1 MMTMTAHVVKQPVSL
16 DPPALLKKAW
26 AFNPTLTLLLVAML
40 ITSVLGF
47 IGLAADPRTVL
58 NAPTWAKTTK
68 FSISTVFYSA
78 TLLWMLTFIKGRP
91 RLVNFLGTSIGG
103 ILLFEMAAIILQG
116 ARARAMHFNVA
127 TPLDATL
134 WSLMTGTIFVLYF
147 INLIGA
153 ALLLFTRIAE
163 PALAWGIRL
172 GFLVM
177 VLGMTQGFLMPGPND
192 DQLARLQAGEKVDL
206 IGAHTVGAPD
216 GGPGLPLLGWSTTH
230 GDLRIG
236 HFVGLHG
243 MQAIPLL
250 AFLVSRRRER
260 WLKNGHR
267 KLLVA
272 IGAAGYTGL
281 VALVTWQALRG
292 QPLFSPDGLTLAT
305 LGALIAVTLAAGA
318 AVVLAA
324 RRAEPRSA

>member
-1 MMTMTAHVVKQPVSL
+1 MTTQVANQPFPFT
-16 DPPALLKKAW
+16 PPTLLRNAW
-26 AFNPTLTLLLVAML
+26 AFNPTLTFLLVAMI

-47 IGLAADPRTVL
+47 IGMVADPRTVL

-68 FSISTVFYSA
+68 FSISVVFYSA

-91 RLVNFLGTSIGG
+91 RLANFLGTAIGG
-103 ILLFEMAAIILQG
+103 ILLFEMGAIILQG
-116 ARARAMHFNVA
+116 ARAQAMHFNVS
-127 TPLDATL
+127 TPFDATL
-134 WSLMTGTIFVLYF
+134 WGLMTITIFVLYF

-153 ALLLFTRIAE
+153 GALLFTRIAD
-163 PALAWGIRL
+163 PALAWGLRL

-177 VLGMTQGFLMPGPND
+177 VIGMTQGFLMPGPND
-192 DQLARLQAGEKVDL
+192 DQLARLQAGRKVDL

-216 GGPGLPLLGWSTTH
+216 GGPGLPLVGWSTTH

-243 MQAIPLL
+243 MQAIPVLG
-250 AFLVSRRRER
+250 FLISRRREK
-260 WLKNGHR
+260 WLQDGHR

-292 QPLFSPDGLTLAT
+292 QPLLSPDALTLGT
-305 LGALIAVTLAAGA
+305 LTALIFLTLLAGA
-318 AVVLAA
+318 GVVALAKRNA
-324 RRAEPRSA
+324 TQLV

>member
-1 MMTMTAHVVKQPVSL
+1 MTIHAANQPISFN
-16 DPPALLKKAW
+16 PPALLRKAW
-26 AFNPTLTLLLVAML
+26 AFNPTLTILLVAMI

-68 FSISTVFYSA
+68 FSISVVFYSA
-78 TLLWMLTFIKGRP
+78 TLLWMLTFVKGHP

-116 ARARAMHFNVA
+116 ARARAMHFNVS
-127 TPLDATL
+127 TPFDATL
-134 WSLMTGTIFVLYF
+134 WSLMTVTIFVLYF

-153 ALLLFTRIAE
+153 GVLMFVRLPE
-163 PALAWGIRL
+163 PVLAWGIRL

-177 VLGMTQGFLMPGPND
+177 VLGLTQGFLMPGPTE
-192 DQLARLQAGEKVDL
+192 DQLARLQTGDQVDL

-216 GGPGLPLLGWSTTH
+216 GGPGLPLLGWSTVH

-243 MQAIPLL
+243 LQAIPLL
-250 AFLVSRRRER
+250 AFFVSRRREN
-260 WLKNGHR
+260 WLKDGHR

-272 IGAAGYTGL
+272 IGAVGYAGL
-281 VALVTWQALRG
+281 VGLVTWQALRG
-292 QPLFSPDGLTLAT
+292 QPLFSPDALTLGA
-305 LGALIAVTLAAGA
+305 LGALIAITVVAWG
-318 AVVLAA
+318 AVVLVA
-324 RRAEPRSA
+324 RRAEPQTM